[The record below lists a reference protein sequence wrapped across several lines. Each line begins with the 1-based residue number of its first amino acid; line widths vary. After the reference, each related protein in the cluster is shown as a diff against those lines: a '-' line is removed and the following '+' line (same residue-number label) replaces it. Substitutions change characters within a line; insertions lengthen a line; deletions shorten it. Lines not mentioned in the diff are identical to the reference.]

1 MRDLH
6 SQSRRLRLKLFAVAA
21 LGLVTL
27 AGSALAQTS
36 PAQVV
41 QERRDGLRAMG
52 QHMEAMAA
60 IARAGGDPRPAV
72 ERVQALEAWFRG
84 FPARFPAGTQQGAAG
99 IETRALPAIWQNF
112 ADFER
117 LDQALLV
124 RLGALREA
132 AASGNAAAFGQALQA
147 TGASCGDCHRPY
159 RAR

>member
-1 MRDLH
+1 
-6 SQSRRLRLKLFAVAA
+6 LKLHALAA
-21 LGLVTL
+21 LGLF
-27 AGSALAQTS
+27 AFAAPALAQTT
-36 PAQVV
+36 PAQSSPGQTV

>member
-1 MRDLH
+1 MKTTALTA
-6 SQSRRLRLKLFAVAA
+6 LALFAVA
-21 LGLVTL
+21 
-27 AGSALAQTS
+27 GSAAAQPS

-41 QERRDGLRAMG
+41 QERREGLRAMG

-72 ERVQALEAWFRG
+72 ERVRALEAFFVN
-84 FPARFPAGTQQGAAG
+84 FPARFPAGTQQGAPG

-117 LDQALLV
+117 LSQALTP
-124 RLGALREA
+124 RLAALREA
-132 AASGNAAAFGQALQA
+132 AASGNASNFGQALQA
-147 TGASCGDCHRPY
+147 AGGACGDCHRPY